1 MASDT
6 TDLLATKFN
15 KAIKDTADA
24 QGKVDVR
31 DVVAASASMI
41 EAYVKELP
49 LEERRELLD
58 KSLDLFITL
67 RDELC

>member
-1 MASDT
+1 MDACAS
-6 TDLLATKFN
+6 
-15 KAIKDTADA
+15 I
-24 QGKVDVR
+24 
-31 DVVAASASMI
+31 I